1 MSVKPVQKCLQF
13 PLWPCSCLW
22 SWLEDFFSW
31 FVWRLWTV
39 CIHTLSSFLFGPT
52 VVCEDSHKISC
63 SCPWSWSEDWFS
75 WCVWRLWTVCVQI
88 LSGFLCGPTVVCEA
102 GLMISSVSSV
112 ALQLSVKLVK
122 RFLQLVCV
130 QTVNSIWTDSKLFPL
145 WPCSCLWSWSEDFFS
160 WCAWR
165 LWAVC
170 GQALSCFL
178 CGPVC
183 EAGQKISLDGVCK
196 DCEQYVQTLS
206 CFLYCYSDSCEA
218 GQKISSDGG
227 CEDCPKDFYQD
238 VALPD
243 RNTDCQP
250 CGIGK
255 GTMQSKQTSLSDC
268 QRECWVLGSMK
279 HVTWDALL
287 MLAYMVMCTWSW
299 TNVHTWQTRQMDT
312 HIQAFTHACRHA
324 HTCTHPHTHA
334 GMHALMHS
342 RTHAFTCVHPPTCT
356 HKHTRM
362 QAHYVFFA
370 VVVCGL
376 LVVW

>member
-1 MSVKPVQKCLQF
+1 MALQLSVNLVQRFLQFPLWPCSCLWIRSKDFFSFLCGPADVCESGPKISSVSSVALQMSVKPVQKCLQF

-39 CIHTLSSFLFGPT
+39 CIHTLSSFVFGPT

-63 SCPWSWSEDWFS
+63 SCAWSWSEDWFS

-170 GQALSCFL
+170 GQTLSCFL

-183 EAGQKISLDGVCK
+183 EAGQKISSDGVCK
-196 DCEQYVQTLS
+196 DCEQYV
-206 CFLYCYSDSCEA
+206 
-218 GQKISSDGG
+218 
-227 CEDCPKDFYQD
+227 
-238 VALPD
+238 
-243 RNTDCQP
+243 
-250 CGIGK
+250 
-255 GTMQSKQTSLSDC
+255 
-268 QRECWVLGSMK
+268 
-279 HVTWDALL
+279 
-287 MLAYMVMCTWSW
+287 
-299 TNVHTWQTRQMDT
+299 
-312 HIQAFTHACRHA
+312 
-324 HTCTHPHTHA
+324 
-334 GMHALMHS
+334 
-342 RTHAFTCVHPPTCT
+342 
-356 HKHTRM
+356 
-362 QAHYVFFA
+362 
-370 VVVCGL
+370 
-376 LVVW
+376 